1 MCRRRRRDPAL
12 GNSHPPA
19 GGDTGTSGSVADK
32 IEDVKSTNGDTRKG
46 GKGGA
51 TIVCRRQVSAAG
63 DSRPLASCDTGR
75 DGSATGDKV
84 QNVPASGG
92 KTKQI
97 QAFGCRIRCA
107 IDKEAEMRKYIAD
120 ERSKQTNWT
129 DIQRSVKMNA
139 IAAKLRCHGLSSRVL
154 TGHHVAVV

>member
-1 MCRRRRRDPAL
+1 MGRRRDPAL
-12 GNSHPPA
+12 GDSHPPA

-32 IEDVKSTNGDTRKG
+32 IEDVKSTNGGTR
-46 GKGGA
+46 KGGA
-51 TIVCRRQVSAAG
+51 TIVCRRQVSAVG

-75 DGSATGDKV
+75 DGSATGDNV

-97 QAFGCRIRCA
+97 QAFGCRVRCA

-129 DIQRSVKMNA
+129 GIQWSVKTNA
-139 IAAKLRCHGLSSRVL
+139 IAAELRCHGLSSRVL
-154 TGHHVAVV
+154 TGHRVAVV

>member
-1 MCRRRRRDPAL
+1 MGRRRDPAF
-12 GNSHPPA
+12 GDSHPPA

-32 IEDVKSTNGDTRKG
+32 IEDVKSTNGGTR
-46 GKGGA
+46 KGGA
-51 TIVCRRQVSAAG
+51 TIVCRRQVSAVG

-97 QAFGCRIRCA
+97 QEFGCRCRRRVVRPA
-107 IDKEAEMRKYIAD
+107 AM
-120 ERSKQTNWT
+120 ERW
-129 DIQRSVKMNA
+129 R
-139 IAAKLRCHGLSSRVL
+139 RVL
-154 TGHHVAVV
+154 RRVLLELERRALATFSASFVAL

>member
-1 MCRRRRRDPAL
+1 MGRRRL
-12 GNSHPPA
+12 LTQSHPPA

-32 IEDVKSTNGDTRKG
+32 IEDVKSTNGDTR
-46 GKGGA
+46 KGGA

-75 DGSATGDKV
+75 DGSATGGKV

-107 IDKEAEMRKYIAD
+107 IDKEAEMRKYITISITRKMLIAVSISFSPFFI
-120 ERSKQTNWT
+120 RSPMRLTK
-129 DIQRSVKMNA
+129 SPYPP
-139 IAAKLRCHGLSSRVL
+139 LSPIHPPKPL
-154 TGHHVAVV
+154 HP

>member
-1 MCRRRRRDPAL
+1 MGRRRDPAL
-12 GNSHPPA
+12 GDSHPPA

-46 GKGGA
+46 GA
-51 TIVCRRQVSAAG
+51 TIVCRRQVSAVG

-92 KTKQI
+92 KTKQF

-120 ERSKQTNWT
+120 ERSKRTKWT
-129 DIQRSVKMNA
+129 DR
-139 IAAKLRCHGLSSRVL
+139 
-154 TGHHVAVV
+154 